1 MTITH
6 PQAEPTVAG
15 GPLDGPR
22 RPQRLLH
29 LDLKTVYSYGDQ
41 LLFELVRQ
49 TFNSFGGGGYFDV
62 TESHPYREPATEAWV
77 DEVNA
82 NYDGVVIG
90 GGGIFPRR
98 LNAAPVS
105 GWQWNIAP
113 ELLARLKK
121 PVIVF
126 GAGNPP
132 DFDPRK
138 HNKVFREHIN
148 QTMKQSI
155 FFGLRST
162 GAVDAMRDYLEDP
175 EDAPLVFQPCPTTI
189 AKYLLPG
196 QVSVDHPDERRLG
209 LQLGLETPHLDS
221 GLKPEDIFP
230 RYVDLV
236 QQLQADGWQIDF
248 FAHKRTDFE
257 FFVQH
262 GERLGLN
269 PVQLY
274 GTPDVLFSGVHAY
287 AQPSIVLGARGHS
300 QMIPFGAGRIPLSL
314 STNQKIRFF
323 AREAGHPEWLIDPW
337 ATDMADQALATVRQA
352 DENRVQLEAD
362 IAATQQRFLATT
374 KDNLATIYERLTGDR
389 VEADLVPYTDR
400 ELRLALAGYADDLE
414 RRDLREMVGT
424 GEAENRARR
433 GAATVLLRQAR
444 EAARNGDYGTARQL
458 RGGAAAL
465 DAELVGGQPVP
476 AWDSGIAHYVPGQVL
491 STVKR
496 TRRIV
501 RRYVPRGRP

>member
-1 MTITH
+1 
-6 PQAEPTVAG
+6 
-15 GPLDGPR
+15 
-22 RPQRLLH
+22 
-29 LDLKTVYSYGDQ
+29 
-41 LLFELVRQ
+41 
-49 TFNSFGGGGYFDV
+49 
-62 TESHPYREPATEAWV
+62 
-77 DEVNA
+77 
-82 NYDGVVIG
+82 
-90 GGGIFPRR
+90 
-98 LNAAPVS
+98 
-105 GWQWNIAP
+105 
-113 ELLARLKK
+113 
-121 PVIVF
+121 
-126 GAGNPP
+126 
-132 DFDPRK
+132 
-138 HNKVFREHIN
+138 
-148 QTMKQSI
+148 
-155 FFGLRST
+155 
-162 GAVDAMRDYLEDP
+162 
-175 EDAPLVFQPCPTTI
+175 
-189 AKYLLPG
+189 
-196 QVSVDHPDERRLG
+196 VDHPDERRLG

-248 FAHKRTDFE
+248 FAHKRTDLE

-262 GERLGLN
+262 GEQLGLN
-269 PVQLY
+269 PVPLY
-274 GTPDVLFSGVHAY
+274 GTPDVLFAGVHAY

-337 ATDMADQALATVRQA
+337 ATDMADRALATVRQA

-424 GEAENRARR
+424 GEAEDRALR
-433 GAATVLLRQAR
+433 GAATILLRRSR
-444 EAARNGDYGTARQL
+444 EAARNGDY
-458 RGGAAAL
+458 AAARRL
-465 DAELVGGQPVP
+465 RNRAAAVDAELVGGQPAP
-476 AWDSGIAHYVPGQVL
+476 AWDSGLAHYVPGPVL

-496 TRRIV
+496 TRSVV